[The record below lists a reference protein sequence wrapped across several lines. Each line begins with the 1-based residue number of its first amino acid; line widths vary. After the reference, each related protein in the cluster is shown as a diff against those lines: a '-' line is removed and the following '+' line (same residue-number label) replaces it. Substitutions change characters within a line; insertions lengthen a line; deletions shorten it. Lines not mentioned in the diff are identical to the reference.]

1 MSQIIFKTQPFKH
14 QLEAFESTKETD
26 SFGLLWEQGCGKTKP
41 VIDTAA
47 HLYLSNKID
56 AMLVVAPP
64 GVERNWISDEIPTH
78 MPQSVF
84 DVTQTIL
91 YRSSD
96 AHRKSFQNEAHQKL
110 LHDGFLVLAI
120 SYHAFMTKAGKEF
133 VWKFM
138 KRRRFL
144 YALDE
149 AHYIKTPGAKRT
161 KSVIASSQYA
171 AYRRLLTGTPLANGP
186 FDLYSQIRFLN
197 DNFWKSQ
204 GIASFAAFKS
214 RYGIFESMR
223 MQGREFQKL
232 VEYRDVDDLKKRVS
246 SISHR
251 VRKEDVLD
259 LPPKLYQKRYFRITD
274 EQKRHYENL
283 RDNYETVMRDGTLVE
298 ADLPIVRLLRF
309 MQIVCGYVG
318 QYDET
323 TGEVVSHDIPGGNPR
338 LDLFTEIVEENDRPT
353 IVWARFTRDID
364 LIVEK
369 LRSLGRSV
377 MRYDGRAT
385 PDECAEADRAFKAGD
400 IDYIVANAAK
410 GKEGLTWHRA
420 KLVIYYS
427 NSFKLIDRLQSEDRA
442 HRAGMDD
449 NPVTYIDI
457 CAEDTVDERVINAL
471 RAKRDIAREI
481 QNDPIT
487 EWI

>member
-1 MSQIIFKTQPFKH
+1 MLDFSFKTQPFTH
-14 QLEAFESTKETD
+14 QLEAFEGTRDTE

-47 HLYLSNKID
+47 YLYLTGKID

-64 GVERNWISDEIPTH
+64 GVERNWISDEIPVH
-78 MPQSVF
+78 MPESVY
-84 DVTQTIL
+84 DRTETIL

-96 AHRKSFQNEAHQKL
+96 AHRKSFQQESASKL

-120 SYHAFMTKAGKEF
+120 SYPAFMTKAGKEF

-161 KSVIASSQYA
+161 KSVIASAQYA
-171 AYRRLLTGTPLANGP
+171 SYRRLLTGTPLANGP

-197 DNFWKSQ
+197 DNFWKAQ

-214 RYGIFESMR
+214 RYGIFETMR

-232 VEYRDVDDLKKRVS
+232 LEYRDVDDLKKKIS

-259 LPPKLYQKRYFRITD
+259 LPPKLYQKRYFKITD
-274 EQKRHYENL
+274 EQKRIYRALKDEYEV
-283 RDNYETVMRDGTLVE
+283 VMRDGTVVE

-318 QYDET
+318 QYDES
-323 TGEVVSHDIPGGNPR
+323 TGEVVSHDIPGQNPR
-338 LDLFTEIVEENDRPT
+338 LDLFTEIVEENYSPT

-364 LIVEK
+364 LVVAK
-369 LRSLGRSV
+369 LQELGKTV
-377 MRYDGRAT
+377 ARYDGRAT
-385 PDECAEADRAFKAGD
+385 PDECAAADRAFKNGD

-449 NPVTYIDI
+449 NPVTYVDI
-457 CAEDTVDERVINAL
+457 CAEGTVDERVINAL

-481 QNDPIT
+481 QSDPIT